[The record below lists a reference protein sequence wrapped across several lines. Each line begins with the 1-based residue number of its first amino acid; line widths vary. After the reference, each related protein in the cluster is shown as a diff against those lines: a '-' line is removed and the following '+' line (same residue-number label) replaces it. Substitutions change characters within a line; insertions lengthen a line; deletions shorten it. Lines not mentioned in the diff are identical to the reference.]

1 MKKKLLLA
9 VLPALLVLSGCKSPY
24 SAAATN
30 VKGFAE
36 DTVAHEELFGEA
48 EEISYFEKQVIMNR
62 NPGEAITAP
71 KIGYQIKYD
80 SGTGKLAIRFVAAIN
95 DLNVKAYWK
104 RGVAAPDGSEVASFS
119 DEGQQV
125 TKYYRTITDGPSTI
139 TAGVAPYAG
148 YTGFVV
154 YTVYNIPYS
163 TVKDNYVA
171 AYLSLV
177 GDEDGEDDGIGGKY
191 NVKVNS
197 SALAVSIE
205 RKTETVGETELKN
218 VFAIDPASTGYFLEG
233 TINGV
238 ERDGSDNSTH
248 SLLRA
253 TASDVSFVNAEY
265 VDVAFQASDSFGS
278 FYYSPTTFKFFG
290 NTAFGASDYFDEAS
304 LAEFSSPKAA
314 GTKTLY
320 VFGASAGA
328 ENHMRVKNEV
338 MLYLN
343 NNWSW
348 TLKAYVYNSTANV
361 DKESWPGDS
370 MTSVGV
376 SNNNKLMYR
385 YTVDIGLY
393 DSLIFNDNGSDT
405 NKTAAVD
412 ISGASNADTYY
423 LDYDSGNKAKLEES
437 YDGVVTSKKIIY
449 VTNNPGWG
457 SVKYHAFNS
466 GSNASET
473 SWPGTSAIWTAN
485 NEYSQGIY
493 RLVVDLSSFDTIIF
507 NNGYSGGNNQTVN
520 IPLSALTGTNNAFYL
535 TDNGNENNRGYG
547 VWEYSDPLLS

>member
-1 MKKKLLLA
+1 MVELVMKKKLLLA

-24 SAAATN
+24 SAAATK
-30 VKGFAE
+30 VFEE
-36 DTVAHEELFGEA
+36 DTIAHEEIFGEA
-48 EEISYFEKQVIMNR
+48 EEIDYFGKKEPLYR

-71 KIGYQIKYD
+71 KIGYQIRYAD
-80 SGTGKLAIRFVAAIN
+80 SKLAIRFVAAIN

-104 RGVAAPDGSEVASFS
+104 RGVAAPDGTEVASFS

-139 TAGVAPYAG
+139 TAGVAPYVG

-154 YTVYNIPYS
+154 YTIYNIPYS

-177 GDEDGEDDGIGGKY
+177 GDEDGEDNGAGGTY
-191 NVKVNS
+191 NVKINS

-278 FYYSPTTFKFFG
+278 FYYSPTSFKFFG

-304 LAEFSSPKAA
+304 LAEFSSPKVA

-320 VFGASAGA
+320 VFGSSAGA
-328 ENHMRVKNEV
+328 ENHIRVKKEV
-338 MLYLN
+338 TLYLTD
-343 NNWSW
+343 NWRW
-348 TLKAYVYNSTANV
+348 KLKAHAFNYAANTPKV
-361 DKESWPGDS
+361 AWPGEGMSYVGTNDDNDS
-370 MTSVGV
+370 VFS
-376 SNNNKLMYR
+376 
-385 YTVDIGLY
+385 YTVDIALY
-393 DSLIFNDNGSDT
+393 DRLIFSNNGSDT
-405 NKTAAVD
+405 DQTSALDISSSANADAYYLQYTDHNQATKWGSFNNAEHLTSSRIVYFTNNKNWGNPKFYVFNSSTNTPKQDWPGAAAHYVYTNESGESVYRLLIEDGFDAFIFNGEGGQTVD
-412 ISGASNADTYY
+412 I
-423 LDYDSGNKAKLEES
+423 L
-437 YDGVVTSKKIIY
+437 
-449 VTNNPGWG
+449 
-457 SVKYHAFNS
+457 
-466 GSNASET
+466 
-473 SWPGTSAIWTAN
+473 
-485 NEYSQGIY
+485 
-493 RLVVDLSSFDTIIF
+493 LSS
-507 NNGYSGGNNQTVN
+507 
-520 IPLSALTGTNNAFYL
+520 LTGTNNAFYAL
-535 TDNGNENNRGYG
+535 NTQDGQGHYNVEQ
-547 VWEYSDPLLS
+547 WDCTPLA